1 MYFGSVERVQ
11 PLVVEQVPG
20 QLVPGVQVPMHVPP
34 PLQLLEVVVV
44 TGAAV
49 ALRSQLPEVLQVPT
63 QVVPGSQ
70 LPLQVPLP
78 LQPLV
83 VVVVTDAAV
92 VLRLQLLLVEQVPA
106 QVSPGLQVPLQV
118 PLPLQLLSVVVVK
131 DALKSVTF
139 VTESMSL
146 ASTRPDTACP
156 EPSTTLLSGTR
167 SLPATQAG

>member
-34 PLQLLEVVVV
+34 PLQLLSVVVV

-49 ALRSQLPEVLQVPT
+49 ALRMQVPEVLQMPS
-63 QVVPGSQ
+63 QIVPGAQ
-70 LPLQVPLP
+70 VPLQVPLP

-131 DALKSVTF
+131 DALKSVTLG
-139 VTESMSL
+139 TEPMSL
-146 ASTRPDTACP
+146 SSTRPDTSCP
-156 EPSTTLLSGTR
+156 ASTTLPAGTR
-167 SLPATQAG
+167 RFPSTQAG